1 MARLTRPKAE
11 EAEHLRDLYSRK
23 WIPYE
28 DLKRIERET
37 GKVFKR
43 GRFSKQET
51 DLVLQAVDSY
61 LRHKGLNREDFIDL
75 MFVKNN
81 EKSAVNADQCKDF
94 FVDIAGK
101 LDGRPVVNVYHFLRR
116 RLHPNNRGETW
127 SRAED
132 EELKRLHLLH
142 GPHWEKI
149 GREMGRFHV
158 ACRDRFRKIQSAYAR
173 GTWTEEEM
181 AALKDAHAM
190 ASRGDKP
197 EGVASWTFISQRVGT
212 RSAPQCQWKWT
223 EHMLFPY
230 GASRNDRRTEW
241 DLTRD
246 RILVTAIYDL
256 GIEHQS
262 EISWSQLLQETE
274 GLQGRM
280 YTPGRLRIRWAAL
293 CKRVKNAGQMAI
305 DDVCDLLMRDLAPLS
320 PDMVNSES
328 DSDRER

>member
-1 MARLTRPKAE
+1 MARLNRPTPE

-37 GKVFKR
+37 GKPFRR
-43 GRFSKQET
+43 GRFSKPES
-51 DLVLQAVDSY
+51 DLVMASVDSY
-61 LRHKGLNREDFIDL
+61 LRHKNLNREDFIEM

-81 EKSAVNADQCKDF
+81 EKTAISTENCKDF

-116 RLHPNNRGETW
+116 RLHPSNTGEVW
-127 SRAED
+127 GRAED

-149 GREMGRFHV
+149 GRELGRFHIS
-158 ACRDRFRKIQSAYAR
+158 CRDRFRKIQEAYRR
-173 GTWTEEEM
+173 GPWTDAEV
-181 AALKDAHAM
+181 AALQEAHAM
-190 ASRGDKP
+190 ALRGEKP
-197 EGVASWTFISQRVGT
+197 EGVASWTFISQRLGT

-223 EHMLFPY
+223 EHMLFSGTGP
-230 GASRNDRRTEW
+230 RRRTEW
-241 DLTRD
+241 DLAHD
-246 RILVTAIYDL
+246 LILVTAIYDL

-262 EISWSQLLQETE
+262 EISWSRVLAGNE
-274 GLQGRM
+274 GLRGR
-280 YTPGRLRIRWAAL
+280 YTPGRLRTRWMVL
-293 CKRVKNAGQMAI
+293 GKRVKNVGQMAI

-320 PDMVNSES
+320 PEMVNSDS
-328 DSDRER
+328 DASDREK